1 MTLERNWDR
10 DPWMHTR
17 TNLESFD
24 PNSFAIKGDY
34 DRNKMMKKHNDRVTL
49 AERIGINT
57 VLLCEIF
64 SLGSMRIMWPLP
76 PTLSLCPLGYWTL
89 HHVSCHPS

>member
-1 MTLERNWDR
+1 MTLERNWDK

-34 DRNKMMKKHNDRVTL
+34 DRNKMMKKLIRK
-49 AERIGINT
+49 RKK
-57 VLLCEIF
+57 
-64 SLGSMRIMWPLP
+64 SLRKSKSPK
-76 PTLSLCPLGYWTL
+76 
-89 HHVSCHPS
+89 